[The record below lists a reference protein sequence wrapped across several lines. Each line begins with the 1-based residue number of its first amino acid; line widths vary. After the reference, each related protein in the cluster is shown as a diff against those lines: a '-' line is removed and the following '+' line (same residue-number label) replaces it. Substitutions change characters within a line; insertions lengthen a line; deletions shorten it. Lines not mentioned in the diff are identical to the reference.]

1 MARVLLYA
9 TARLFGEAVGACL
22 RRDDLVDDLVVVHDV
37 LAVAGAARLSEVDI
51 VLYDITASGA
61 LSAVRDLTDQL
72 IAVPVVALTASP
84 DADDA
89 IAYADAGLV
98 AWVPRDATLEE
109 LVGVLG
115 MALRGETSC
124 DPRVTRSLVDELR
137 RRRESCEIVAAAELL
152 TRREA
157 ETVRLL
163 EQGYTN
169 KEIAAELHLSVAT
182 VKNHV
187 HAVLSKLELTR
198 RAQVGELVRKKPWL
212 LRSA

>member
-9 TARLFGEAVGACL
+9 TARLFAEAVGACL
-22 RRDDLVDDLVVVHDV
+22 RRDDLVDDLVVVHDS
-37 LAVAGAARLSEVDI
+37 LAVAATAWESEVDI

-61 LSAVRDLTDQL
+61 LSAVRDLTDQVL
-72 IAVPVVALTASP
+72 DVPVVALTASP
-84 DADDA
+84 DANDV

-98 AWVPRDATLEE
+98 AWVPRDATLDE

-115 MALRGETSC
+115 MALRGETTC

-198 RAQVGELVRKKPWL
+198 RAQVGELLREKPWL

>member
-1 MARVLLYA
+1 VLLYA

-22 RRDDLVDDLVVVHDV
+22 RRDDLVDDVVVVHDA
-37 LAVAGAARLSEVDI
+37 LAVAETACGSEVDI
-51 VLYDITASGA
+51 VLYDVTAGGPLA
-61 LSAVRDLTDQL
+61 AVRALTDHL
-72 IAVPVVALTASP
+72 IELPVVGLTASP
-84 DADDA
+84 SADDV

-98 AWVPRDATLEE
+98 AWVPRDSTLDE

-115 MALRGETSC
+115 MALRGETTC
-124 DPRVTRSLVDELR
+124 DPKVTRSLVDELR
-137 RRRESCEIVAAAELL
+137 RRRESCVIVEAAELL

-163 EQGYTN
+163 GQGYTN
-169 KEIAAELHLSVAT
+169 KEIAAELYLSPAT

-187 HAVLSKLELTR
+187 HAVLSKLQLTR
-198 RAQVGELVRKKPWL
+198 RAQVGELLREKPWL

>member
-1 MARVLLYA
+1 VLLYA

-22 RRDDLVDDLVVVHDV
+22 RRDDLIDDVVVVHDA
-37 LAVAGAARLSEVDI
+37 LAVAETARGSEADI
-51 VLYDITASGA
+51 VLYDVTAGGPLA
-61 LSAVRDLTDQL
+61 AVRALTDQL
-72 IAVPVVALTASP
+72 IELPVVGLTASP
-84 DADDA
+84 TADDV

-98 AWVPRDATLEE
+98 AWVPRDSTLDE

-115 MALRGETSC
+115 MALRGETTC
-124 DPRVTRSLVDELR
+124 DPKVIRSLVDELR
-137 RRRESCEIVAAAELL
+137 RRREACEIVEGAELL

-163 EQGYTN
+163 GQGYTN
-169 KEIAAELHLSVAT
+169 KEIAAELYLSPAT

-187 HAVLSKLELTR
+187 HAVLTKLQLTR
-198 RAQVGELVRKKPWL
+198 RAQVGELLREKPWL

>member
-1 MARVLLYA
+1 MLLYA

-22 RRDDLVDDLVVVHDV
+22 RRDALVDDVVVVHDA
-37 LAVAGAARLSEVDI
+37 LAVAETACGSEVDI
-51 VLYDITASGA
+51 VLYDVTAGGPLA
-61 LSAVRDLTDQL
+61 AVRALTDQL
-72 IAVPVVALTASP
+72 IELPVVALTASP
-84 DADDA
+84 SADDA

-98 AWVPRDATLEE
+98 AWVPRDATLDE

-115 MALRGETSC
+115 MALRGETIC
-124 DPRVTRSLVDELR
+124 DPKVTRSLVDELR
-137 RRRESCEIVAAAELL
+137 RRRESCEIVEAAGLL

-163 EQGYTN
+163 GQGYTN
-169 KEIAAELHLSVAT
+169 KEIAGELYLSLAT

-187 HAVLSKLELTR
+187 HAVLSKLQLTR
-198 RAQVGELVRKKPWL
+198 RSQVGDLLREKPWL

>member
-51 VLYDITASGA
+51 VLYNITASGA

-72 IAVPVVALTASP
+72 VAVPVVALTASP

>member
-1 MARVLLYA
+1 
-9 TARLFGEAVGACL
+9 
-22 RRDDLVDDLVVVHDV
+22 
-37 LAVAGAARLSEVDI
+37 
-51 VLYDITASGA
+51 
-61 LSAVRDLTDQL
+61 
-72 IAVPVVALTASP
+72 
-84 DADDA
+84 
-89 IAYADAGLV
+89 
-98 AWVPRDATLEE
+98 
-109 LVGVLG
+109 
-115 MALRGETSC
+115 
-124 DPRVTRSLVDELR
+124 VTRSLVDELR

-163 EQGYTN
+163 ERGYTN

-198 RAQVGELVRKKPWL
+198 RAQVGELLREKPWL

>member
-9 TARLFGEAVGACL
+9 TARLFAEAVGACL
-22 RRDDLVDDLVVVHDV
+22 RRDDLVDDLVVVHDS
-37 LAVAGAARLSEVDI
+37 LAVAGTAWDSEVDI

-72 IAVPVVALTASP
+72 VEVPVVALTASP
-84 DADDA
+84 SANDV

-115 MALRGETSC
+115 MALRGETTC

-169 KEIAAELHLSVAT
+169 KEIAAELYLSVAT

-198 RAQVGELVRKKPWL
+198 RAQVGELLREKPWL

>member
-1 MARVLLYA
+1 VLLYA
-9 TARLFGEAVGACL
+9 TGRLFGQAVGVCL
-22 RRDDLVDDLVVVHDV
+22 RRDDLVDDVVVVHDV
-37 LAVAGAARLSEVDI
+37 LAVAETACSSEVDI
-51 VLYDITASGA
+51 VLYDVTGA
-61 LSAVRDLTDQL
+61 RALPAVRDLTDQL
-72 IAVPVVALTASP
+72 GEVPVVALTASP
-84 DADDA
+84 SANDV

-115 MALRGETSC
+115 MALRGETTC

-137 RRRESCEIVAAAELL
+137 RRRESCETVAAAELL

-163 EQGYTN
+163 EQGFTN

-198 RAQVGELVRKKPWL
+198 RAQVGELVRNKPWL

>member
-22 RRDDLVDDLVVVHDV
+22 GRDDLIDDVVVVHDV
-37 LAVAGAARLSEVDI
+37 LAVAETALGSEVDI
-51 VLYDITASGA
+51 VLYDVTAGGPLA
-61 LSAVRDLTDQL
+61 TVRALTDQL
-72 IAVPVVALTASP
+72 FELPVVALTAPPS
-84 DADDA
+84 ADDV

-98 AWVPRDATLEE
+98 AWVPRDATLDE
-109 LVGVLG
+109 LVGALG
-115 MALRGETSC
+115 MALRGETAC
-124 DPRVTRSLVDELR
+124 DPKLTRSLVDELR
-137 RRRESCEIVAAAELL
+137 RRRESCEIVEAAELL

-163 EQGYTN
+163 GQGYTN
-169 KEIAAELHLSVAT
+169 KEIAAELYLSLAT

-187 HAVLSKLELTR
+187 HAVLSKLQLTR
-198 RAQVGELVRKKPWL
+198 RAQVGELLREKPWL

>member
-1 MARVLLYA
+1 M
-9 TARLFGEAVGACL
+9 
-22 RRDDLVDDLVVVHDV
+22 
-37 LAVAGAARLSEVDI
+37 
-51 VLYDITASGA
+51 
-61 LSAVRDLTDQL
+61 
-72 IAVPVVALTASP
+72 
-84 DADDA
+84 
-89 IAYADAGLV
+89 
-98 AWVPRDATLEE
+98 AWVPRDATLDE

-115 MALRGETSC
+115 MALRGETCC
-124 DPRVTRSLVDELR
+124 DSRVTRSLVDELR
-137 RRRESCEIVAAAELL
+137 RRRESCEIVEAAELL

>member
-72 IAVPVVALTASP
+72 VAVPVVALTASP

>member
-1 MARVLLYA
+1 VARVLLYA
-9 TARLFGEAVGACL
+9 TGQLFGEAVGACL
-22 RRDDLVDDLVVVHDV
+22 RREELVDGVVVVHDA
-37 LAVAGAARLSEVDI
+37 LAVAGTARRSEVDI
-51 VLYDITASGA
+51 VLYDITAGGA
-61 LSAVRDLTDQL
+61 LTAVRALTDQL
-72 IAVPVVALTASP
+72 VEAPVVALTASP
-84 DADDA
+84 NADDV

-98 AWVPRDATLEE
+98 AWVPRDATLDE

-115 MALRGETSC
+115 MALRGETAC

-157 ETVRLL
+157 ETVRLI

-198 RAQVGELVRKKPWL
+198 RAQVGELLREKPWL